1 MRSYSADRGQAPA
14 TGPYLSYHDILG
26 RLAPRAQGKK
36 QFQAPKTQTALRAYR
51 RPLPA
56 WFARLRAGHARP
68 AAREQ
73 IERSGNYFFGAAE
86 KFAFNSPSIA
96 VNSPLPSNMSL
107 LNGL

>member
-1 MRSYSADRGQAPA
+1 MRSYSAWREQAPA
-14 TGPYLSYHDILG
+14 AGPYLSYPDILG

-36 QFQAPKTQTALRAYR
+36 QFQAPKTQTVLRADH

-56 WFARLRAGHARP
+56 WFVRLRAGHARP
-68 AAREQ
+68 VAREQ
-73 IERSGNYFFGAAE
+73 IERPRNYFFGAAE

-107 LNGL
+107 VNGP